1 MSDFMKQPYIVPEP
15 VALVPK
21 VVEPTLPHL
30 REFERL
36 FPGQR
41 CFYCG
46 DVPNSVDH
54 VIPRSKGGSNDNS
67 NKVPACSPCNQ
78 MKANMTLEEF
88 TARMKRILRT
98 LADRKLIQF
107 GEILQ
112 WPMPAYRSNCA

>member
-1 MSDFMKQPYIVPEP
+1 MSDFMKRPYVVPEP
-15 VALVPK
+15 VVHVAPAAQ
-21 VVEPTLPHL
+21 PTVPHL

-36 FPGQR
+36 FPNQP

-54 VIPRSKGGSNDNS
+54 VIPRSKGGSNDNV

-78 MKANMTLEEF
+78 MKSNMTLEEF
-88 TARMKRILRT
+88 TDRMKRILRT
-98 LADRKLIQF
+98 LTDRKLIQF

-112 WPMPAYRSNCA
+112 WPVAA